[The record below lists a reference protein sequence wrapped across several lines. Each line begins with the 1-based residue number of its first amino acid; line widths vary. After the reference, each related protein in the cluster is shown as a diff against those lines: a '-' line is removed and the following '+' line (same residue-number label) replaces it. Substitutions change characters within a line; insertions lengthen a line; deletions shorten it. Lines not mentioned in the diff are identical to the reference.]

1 MTNDPDERPYK
12 LYRSAPRGLIAR
24 LRGES
29 DPDLAN
35 RIDRLQEERAKRRP
49 RDRTQSRQGRAPD
62 GREVG
67 PREAAAAY
75 GRAAGMAPDAEGWS
89 GYEPGSGHAARGGP
103 GDRPPR
109 RGIGRVLPRWLPRRT
124 PGVPRPPIFRILRV
138 VKWLVLAA
146 IAWVVLS
153 IVIFFIAASGD
164 SGNLPGGKAT
174 KAALTGAGPMLF
186 SPNTILVVGLDS
198 RPKTGYSS
206 HEGGANYNEA
216 DAQTDTLMLWRIGG
230 GVSRRLSI
238 PRDTLVTIPGC
249 GTQKINAAWSCG
261 GPKETIHVIESLT
274 GVKIN
279 HMIVV
284 DLGNF
289 VKFIDDIGGV
299 TVKTGRICSNISG
312 GKTNGGYTLNLKPGV
327 HHLNGVEAVTLART
341 RDNSCNNAYT
351 DIQREEAQQRIVNG
365 IKSQLFSL
373 HAFFHLP
380 WAAGDAPGAIQ
391 TDLGPLGLSQLFISA
406 EIGGSAPTRVLKET
420 PSTYDG
426 ADVLLPNKQN
436 VQREAYKLMTGQ

>member
-1 MTNDPDERPYK
+1 M
-12 LYRSAPRGLIAR
+12 L
-24 LRGES
+24 
-29 DPDLAN
+29 
-35 RIDRLQEERAKRRP
+35 
-49 RDRTQSRQGRAPD
+49 
-62 GREVG
+62 
-67 PREAAAAY
+67 
-75 GRAAGMAPDAEGWS
+75 
-89 GYEPGSGHAARGGP
+89 PG
-103 GDRPPR
+103 
-109 RGIGRVLPRWLPRRT
+109 WLPRRT

-138 VKWLVLAA
+138 IKWLVLAA

-164 SGNLPGGKAT
+164 SGHLPGGNAT

-238 PRDTLVTIPGC
+238 PRDTLVPIPGC

-261 GPKETIHVIESLT
+261 GPQETIKVIESLT

-299 TVKTGRICSNISG
+299 TVETGRICSNISG
-312 GKTNGGYTLNLKPGV
+312 GKANGGYTLNLKPGV

-341 RDNSCNNAYT
+341 RENSCNLAYT
-351 DIQREEAQQRIVNG
+351 DIQREKAQQRIVNG

-373 HAFFHLP
+373 HAFLHLP

-391 TDLGPLGLSQLFISA
+391 TDLGPLGLAQLFLSA

-420 PSTYDG
+420 PSVYDG